1 MKLKTYQIR
10 YNPILVPDGNT
21 TGIIEGHVDIEV
33 QGVDVYIHSGIAGDY
48 LHIKHQDRSVVFAA
62 NINDVKWCKIRDL
75 KNQLKVIK
83 HKGVTINE
91 DAVHLLGRKNKKPS
105 GEDQN
110 G

>member
-10 YNPILVPDGNT
+10 YNPLLVPDNGS

-33 QGVDVYIHSGIAGDY
+33 QGVDVYIHTGIAGDY
-48 LHIKHQDRSVVFAA
+48 LHIKNQERSVVFAA
-62 NINDVKWCKIRDL
+62 NIRDVKWCKIKDL

-91 DAVHLLGRKNKKPS
+91 DAVHLPGRKNKKSS
-105 GEDQN
+105 GENQN